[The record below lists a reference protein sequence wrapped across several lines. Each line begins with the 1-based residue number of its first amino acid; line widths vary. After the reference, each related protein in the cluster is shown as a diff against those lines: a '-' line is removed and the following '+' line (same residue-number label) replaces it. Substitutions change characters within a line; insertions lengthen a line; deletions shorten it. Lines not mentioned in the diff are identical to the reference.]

1 MPYIS
6 QIARNRLSELN
17 QTPTTVGELNYVL
30 TGVIRTWLSGDG
42 HPLSYTRINEVM
54 GVLACIS
61 QEVYRRV
68 AVPYEERK
76 MKENGDVFNV
86 GGDR

>member
-1 MPYIS
+1 MPYVS
-6 QIARNRLSELN
+6 QEQREQLAVLGTRP
-17 QTPTTVGELNYVL
+17 QTVGELNYVL